1 MTIRVAILLGVLLL
15 AGLAWARLAVNQNA
29 TLAQLLAEIDGRNVT
44 VRALRLAKSVC
55 NLAASVAGVPGD
67 VLAYRVTFDRCRP
80 PVFDVEIADD
90 VLAGEFRFQAVIP

>member
-29 TLAQLLAEIDGRNVT
+29 TLAQMLAEFDGRDVT
-44 VRALRLAKSVC
+44 VRARRLAKSVR

-67 VLAYRVTFDRCRP
+67 VPAYRGTFDRCGP

-90 VLAGEFRFQAVIP
+90 VLAGEFRFQVVIP